1 MIKSIRKIEF
11 SIGGFTQGNITYRVD
26 ETGVTRF
33 EDAGYL
39 MSMPPEM
46 TVANPINQKQQKELI
61 DLLNNLNFLSWEK
74 NYWEDVCD
82 GEQWELMVTY
92 NGNLRKKVTKSKD
105 FLLGS
110 GYDFRLFNSYQNHLG
125 KTYYGVYNYGIRY
138 SFQQKQRKLLI

>member
-1 MIKSIRKIEF
+1 MINSIRKIEF

-39 MSMPPEM
+39 MSMPPEK
-46 TVANPINQKQQKELI
+46 TVASPVGEKHQKALV
-61 DLLNNLNFLSWEK
+61 DLLNDLGFLSWKK

-92 NGNLRKKVTKSKD
+92 NGNLRKKVEGSNAYPKGFNKIERLLKSM
-105 FLLGS
+105 
-110 GYDFRLFNSYQNHLG
+110 
-125 KTYYGVYNYGIRY
+125 I
-138 SFQQKQRKLLI
+138 